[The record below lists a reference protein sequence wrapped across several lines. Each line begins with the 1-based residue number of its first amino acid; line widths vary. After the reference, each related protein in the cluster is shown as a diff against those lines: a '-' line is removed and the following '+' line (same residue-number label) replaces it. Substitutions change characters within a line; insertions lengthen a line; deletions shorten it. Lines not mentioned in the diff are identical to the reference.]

1 MTLRRLKV
9 GIFNAYI
16 AVSILHK
23 LADIMAN
30 SVITL
35 LLIEKGLPY
44 VYIGILWSIYLVC
57 VVVFDFPSGAL
68 ADYFGRRKT
77 YVYGVVLSA
86 ISYSILILGNTFLL
100 LSISYII
107 KGIGTALMSGSLQ
120 AWLGSVSTA
129 EVFKKYT
136 GKIKLFEVIIIVPIV
151 ILTSVLDVN
160 TSRGI
165 IIIVIIVQL
174 IISCIATMFM
184 PDNKGIVTSFFK
196 VSVTGL
202 KELFS
207 SINLFMGLFMSVF
220 TYAVFT
226 VFNLIWQPYATYV
239 GVELK
244 FFPLISALN
253 MFVGSGMSYLV
264 SKKKLK
270 AHFLNNMSM
279 ILFLVSFLFMF
290 FWVEKYKLIILIFFI
305 IMYATGTGI
314 SFISIS
320 CNVNEYSRKEN
331 KATIFSLISTISSL
345 LTIILQPIIAAW
357 TQKSYKYM
365 FMMMIVILFFMF
377 VTYNIMI
384 YKQQKKNTL

>member
-1 MTLRRLKV
+1 MTLGRLKV

-16 AVSILHK
+16 AVSILQK

-35 LLIEKGLPY
+35 LLTEKGLPY
-44 VYIGILWSIYLVC
+44 VYIGILWSIYLAC

-86 ISYSILILGNTFLL
+86 MSYSILILGNTFLL
-100 LSISYII
+100 LSVSYII

-270 AHFLNNMSM
+270 AYFLNNMSM

-320 CNVNEYSRKEN
+320 CNVNEYSRQEN
-331 KATIFSLISTISSL
+331 KATIFSLIPTISSL

-377 VTYNIMI
+377 VTYNTMI
-384 YKQQKKNTL
+384 YKQQKKNTP